1 MFIFASRCVVDV
13 CRLFFSKRFPHFT
26 LHKTTPRLAHTS
38 LSELFY
44 LFRDKQLS
52 FTAAAGGL
60 ILVLPSPRVD
70 MLSSSFCFFL
80 AALNYILASI
90 QLFSYYSNFLVIRR
104 KPAAFFPRFLAESH
118 TSTQLL
124 QPFRK
129 FDRPSRFHFCCCY
142 CCHYWNGNN
151 PLFALGMHCLHR
163 CPWSSS
169 SCPAASRRP
178 GQW

>member
-13 CRLFFSKRFPHFT
+13 CRLFSKRFPHFT

-52 FTAAAGGL
+52 FTAAAAAAGGL

-104 KPAAFFPRFLAESH
+104 KPAAFF
-118 TSTQLL
+118 
-124 QPFRK
+124 
-129 FDRPSRFHFCCCY
+129 
-142 CCHYWNGNN
+142 
-151 PLFALGMHCLHR
+151 
-163 CPWSSS
+163 SSIS
-169 SCPAASRRP
+169 S
-178 GQW
+178 